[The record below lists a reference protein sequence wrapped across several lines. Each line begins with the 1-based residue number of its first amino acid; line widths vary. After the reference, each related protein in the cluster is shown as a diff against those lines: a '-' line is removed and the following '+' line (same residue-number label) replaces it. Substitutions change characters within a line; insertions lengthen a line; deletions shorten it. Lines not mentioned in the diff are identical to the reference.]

1 MARAATG
8 LVSGRSLDVFRSV
21 KMEMKRATKTGL
33 SSRSWAAQPEV
44 WGDNATHFWDQRG
57 TGGGPMKMIFASM
70 FINATTRQQISIYS
84 IDPF

>member
-21 KMEMKRATKTGL
+21 KMEMRRATKTGL

-44 WGDNATHFWDQRG
+44 WGTMPPTFG
-57 TGGGPMKMIFASM
+57 TSGVQGAV
-70 FINATTRQQISIYS
+70 Q
-84 IDPF
+84 